1 MRRILLFVVL
11 LSHIN
16 AGLFVPCVEET
27 DFYAKDGTQKDDINS
42 VAEYF
47 YEVALG
53 HKDKTPEDED
63 DDQPHYY
70 LLAKTPSFNFQQQEF
85 KIVAPQFLITIKQEY
100 PVLREQQLPTTY
112 LDISTPPPDA
122 IA

>member
-1 MRRILLFVVL
+1 MRRFLLFVVL

-16 AGLFVPCVEET
+16 AGLFIPCVEET
-27 DFYAKDGTQKDDINS
+27 DMYTNDGTQKDDINS

-70 LLAKTPSFNFQQQEF
+70 LLAKSTVFNFQQQHF
-85 KIVAPQFLITIKQEY
+85 KILAPQFSITAKKEY
-100 PVLREQQLPTTY
+100 PVFNEQDLPTTY
-112 LDISTPPPDA
+112 IDINTPPPDRTA
-122 IA
+122 